1 MRLSLSLRHMPLGPW
16 QREKK
21 EEPTLWQKHVN
32 VWKRS
37 FGGNEEGVLNRV
49 VISKHV
55 VRFQKALLRLHPGV
69 PKLNTVRRCDG
80 SWPQ

>member
-37 FGGNEEGVLNRV
+37 FGGNEEG
-49 VISKHV
+49 
-55 VRFQKALLRLHPGV
+55 F
-69 PKLNTVRRCDG
+69 
-80 SWPQ
+80 